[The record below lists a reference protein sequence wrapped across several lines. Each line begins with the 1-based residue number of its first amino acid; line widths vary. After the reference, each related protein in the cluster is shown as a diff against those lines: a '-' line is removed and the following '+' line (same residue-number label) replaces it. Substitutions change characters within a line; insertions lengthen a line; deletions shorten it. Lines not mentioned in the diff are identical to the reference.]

1 MAGGIVNFI
10 IRCFKKGNGAEE
22 VAKDVSEAKKQVGLF
37 GKGLEA
43 LGGTANVAGRMLR
56 SVLTGSLWEAGAR
69 GVMLLWE
76 KFNEWKE
83 AAKKAAEEA
92 AKAAADAF
100 TRAADRIKAAF
111 KEVADSI
118 KGAAKFN
125 DAWRGLNSAKG
136 DLSATNESLSVDS
149 ATRRRLEQ
157 AKTNEEK
164 AVIQAEAAL
173 AKAKLAEA
181 QQAKKSA
188 ADREAM
194 DEKLA
199 GMQEEYNAAVVARN
213 KLDATARK
221 MGNDARWELSQGNE
235 EGAKAIWEA
244 QKKVLGEYDAA
255 AGRVKELEDG
265 LRIGNLERQKLDAK
279 VKKDE
284 LLAHDA
290 VEKAEYSLAEA
301 TKARAKAEEERAK
314 KKRSEELKRENER
327 LEMERQ
333 LNEHVEKIRKEERQ
347 KEAQEIVEKEQEK
360 AKNDLSAIDRQIK
373 DISKEIAKIAER
385 RKETGKGMDADHRNH
400 NGLFGAYQY
409 QTNASGVIDNLTD
422 WERAQRYKGRAD
434 RDEAT
439 RAKRAETQDRRMEE
453 IGRRISDG
461 KYVSDFDRRR
471 YGRWQQFKEERDGE
485 ERRKKQIEQLQ
496 QKREKAVIDS
506 EKHLKEIRKKME
518 EFINSGV
525 MN

>member
-43 LGGTANVAGRMLR
+43 LGGTANMAGRMLR
-56 SVLTGSLWEAGAR
+56 NVLTGSMWEAGAR

-92 AKAAADAF
+92 AKATADAF
-100 TRAADRIKAAF
+100 TRAADRIKGAF

-181 QQAKKSA
+181 QQTRKSTSE
-188 ADREAM
+188 REAM

-199 GMQEEYNAAVVARN
+199 GMQEEHDAAVVARN
-213 KLDATARK
+213 KLDATARM

-244 QKKVLGEYDAA
+244 QKKVIGEYKAVVA
-255 AGRVKELEDG
+255 RIEELEDG
-265 LRIGNLERQKLDAK
+265 IRNGNLERQSLREKI
-279 VKKDE
+279 KKDE
-284 LLAHDA
+284 LVAHDA
-290 VEKAEYSLAEA
+290 VVKAEYDRAEA
-301 TKARAKAEEERAK
+301 EKNLAKARRA
-314 KKRSEELKRENER
+314 EELKKENER

-347 KEAQEIVEKEQEK
+347 KEAKEIVEKEQEK

-485 ERRKKQIEQLQ
+485 DRRKKQIEQLQ